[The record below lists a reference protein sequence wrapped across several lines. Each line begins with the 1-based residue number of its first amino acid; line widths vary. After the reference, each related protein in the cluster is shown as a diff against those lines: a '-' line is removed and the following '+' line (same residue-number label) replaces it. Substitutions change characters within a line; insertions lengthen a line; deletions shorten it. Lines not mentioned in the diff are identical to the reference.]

1 MKIGRFQFVWYGLAN
16 VGKRARTVGVWPSG
30 ACALFRYW
38 ACGPL
43 ELRAYQ

>member
-16 VGKRARTVGVWPSG
+16 IGKRTRTVGVWPSD